1 MAGLTNACLGEVYLE
16 QGRFPEALA
25 AFEKES
31 HEGFRLLGLSVAYHA
46 LGRKAQSSAALEQL
60 GELPMHAYLN
70 AQANAYC
77 GNVDLAFEWLERAY
91 RQRNAGLSQMKFS
104 PCCATFMATRVGRCS

>member
-1 MAGLTNACLGEVYLE
+1 MAELPTLVWATSIWSRVVS
-16 QGRFPEALA
+16 RRRWRH
-25 AFEKES
+25 S
-31 HEGFRLLGLSVAYHA
+31 RRSRIEGFRLLGLAAAYHA
-46 LGRKAQSSAALEQL
+46 LGRNSQSSAALEQL

-91 RQRNAGLSQMKFS
+91 RQRNAGLSQMKFQPLLRS
-104 PCCATFMATRVGRCS
+104 LHATRVGRCL